1 MTDVSSLYLLAG
13 GQTPVVLRSLSVLAE
28 EFPFEKIAV
37 LKIIIGTC
45 GVRIMPDKSFGDQI
59 CDYHPILS
67 LPCGESEWIARKN
80 QDSTMNLYDDLALSY
95 FGCSM
100 KDLPLNVFIAFTTA
114 HLWCYLLQIEG
125 EYGVTKRRV
134 ITPIDSFNEKLMRH
148 ANAEIL
154 RLANLEANAW
164 AYQFIRSRWDKVS
177 LPDKTDRLIETFHR
191 EA

>member
-13 GQTPVVLRSLSVLAE
+13 GQTPVVTRVLSVLAE

-37 LKIIIGTC
+37 LEMSIGTC
-45 GVRIMPDKSFGDQI
+45 RVTIMPDKSFGDQI

-67 LPCGESEWIARKN
+67 ISSGESEWIDKKN
-80 QDSTMNLYDDLALSY
+80 RDSVMNLYDDLALNY

-100 KDLPLNVFIAFTTA
+100 KDLPLNVFIAFTVA
-114 HLWCYLLQIEG
+114 HLWCCLLQIEG

-148 ANAEIL
+148 RNAEVL
-154 RLANLEANAW
+154 RLANIEANAW
-164 AYQFIRSRWDKVS
+164 AYEFICSHWDKVS
-177 LPDKTDRLIETFHR
+177 LSNKTDRLIETFR
-191 EA
+191 KEV